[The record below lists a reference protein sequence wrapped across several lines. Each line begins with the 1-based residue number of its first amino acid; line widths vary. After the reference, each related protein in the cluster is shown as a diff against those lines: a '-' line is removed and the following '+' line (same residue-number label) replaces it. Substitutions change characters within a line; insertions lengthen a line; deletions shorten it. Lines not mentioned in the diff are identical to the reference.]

1 MFETEK
7 TWGRGG
13 GFEIKKGKR
22 SMACLSLFLSFWCRG
37 LK

>member
-7 TWGRGG
+7 TWGGG
-13 GFEIKKGKR
+13 VEIKKGKR